1 MVVSIKVVEYIFKV
15 NIQFNFPEDYIM
27 VVHLKSRIQIT
38 SGFMTFIDEYRRV
51 QNRYMSTL
59 FMNLRIIFIFVLD
72 DVSSSKS

>member
-38 SGFMTFIDEYRRV
+38 SGFMTFIDEYRRG

-59 FMNLRIIFIFVLD
+59 FMNLRIVFIFVLD